1 MIYYVKMSAKIYDD
15 NNISAYRRS
24 LVFIIRSMVNYKK
37 IQELRTF
44 LHSNSLR
51 REILSAHPA
60 IYEQVTRCIFYRGST
75 FSQRMALIKDHLFF
89 FENKL
94 THNAL
99 RQIYMGKGLTIWE
112 SDYHGE
118 RISLELCLF
127 HTYYREGMMGLVLKI
142 GGNAAY
148 TVTFW
153 VELNKKGEPVLKI
166 GALQGTREGL
176 KINREITKYFFG
188 YRPKNFILF
197 GLRTIA
203 EKLSIKQIFAVSD
216 YGYYAN
222 NHIRLNRKLKTS
234 LDIFW
239 NETGGSVCDD
249 SRFFE
254 LPIIE
259 PRKTIDEVV
268 SHKRNYYRKRFAL
281 LDEIGVAIKQSLD
294 LHTKKAIS

>member
-15 NNISAYRRS
+15 NNFSAYRRS

-37 IQELRTF
+37 IQELREF
-44 LHSNSLR
+44 LHSNALR
-51 REILSAHPA
+51 RDILSSHPA
-60 IYEQVTRCIFYRGST
+60 IYEQATRCIFYRGST
-75 FSQRMALIKDHLFF
+75 FSQRMALIKEHLFF

-94 THNAL
+94 TQDAI
-99 RQIYMGKGLTIWE
+99 RQIYMGKGITIWE

-118 RISLELCLF
+118 SISLELCLF

-142 GGNAAY
+142 GGYAAY

-176 KINREITKYFFG
+176 RINREITKYFFG

-203 EKLSIKQIFAVSD
+203 EELSIKQIFAVSD

-249 SRFFE
+249 PRFFE

-281 LDEIGVAIKQSLD
+281 LDEIGVAIKQSLV
-294 LHTKKAIS
+294 LHSYTR